1 MPKKSTTETTARES
15 PTRNENLKI
24 AHDLAKLD
32 LPIFPCK
39 PDKSPHTKTGFKA
52 ATTDKKQ
59 IDRWWDK
66 HPDALPGLLA
76 CRVLVVEA
84 EPTDMAERFLHGT
97 FFVQGHEAQ
106 QDVFVGQVHRP
117 TICIGEGGVDLVV

>member
-66 HPDALPGLLA
+66 HPDALPGLRCA
-76 CRVLVVEA
+76 SSRGSSHPWSRASCRIVAPVA
-84 EPTDMAERFLHGT
+84 F
-97 FFVQGHEAQ
+97 
-106 QDVFVGQVHRP
+106 DVPLG
-117 TICIGEGGVDLVV
+117 